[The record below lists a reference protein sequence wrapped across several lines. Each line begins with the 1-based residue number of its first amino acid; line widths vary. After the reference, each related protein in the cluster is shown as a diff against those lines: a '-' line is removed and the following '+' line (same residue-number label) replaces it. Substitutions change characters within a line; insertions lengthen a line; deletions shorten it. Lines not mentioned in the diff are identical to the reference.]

1 MVFLY
6 PLWHNRSRF
15 MKKAVLFDCDGV
27 LIDSER
33 YYLDGTMQWLKEMGV
48 DATDADII
56 PIIGTTYKQT
66 IEILMGF
73 TKESYQQT
81 LARNE
86 DYFTKHPLPFDR
98 LVKPHVYQLMEQLKS
113 MDIKMAICTSSPVRD
128 LNRIIESTGFD
139 RYVHYYVSG
148 DELKASKPEPGIYLQ
163 AANKLMVEPKDCLVV
178 EDSPIGI
185 QAGKAAGMT
194 TIALVDTRLNL
205 DTHQADGTINDM
217 IEVISWVKQ

>member
-1 MVFLY
+1 
-6 PLWHNRSRF
+6 

-33 YYLDGTMQWLKEMGV
+33 YYLDGTIQWLSDMGIKV
-48 DATDADII
+48 SDGDII
-56 PIIGTTYKQT
+56 PIIGTTYKRT

-73 TKESYQQT
+73 TKESFEQT
-81 LARNE
+81 LSRNE
-86 DYFTKHPLPFDR
+86 AYFKHHPLPFDQ
-98 LVKPHVYQLMEQLKS
+98 LVKPHVFQLMETLKS

-128 LNRIIESTGFD
+128 LNRIMECTGFD
-139 RYVHYYVSG
+139 QYVHYYVSG
-148 DELKASKPEPGIYLQ
+148 DELKASKPDPSIYLQ
-163 AANKLMVEPKDCLVV
+163 AADKLMVKPEYCLVV

-185 QAGKAAGMT
+185 QAGKAAGIT

-217 IEVISWVKQ
+217 IEVLSWVK